1 MKIKQPAPPAP
12 PIEREILA
20 EAIVRISGG
29 VKRLQESG
37 LNQRGIIVLLSDRTG
52 FTKTICGTLL
62 EGLAELEARYCRPRY
77 PKP

>member
-29 VKRLQESG
+29 VKRLQENG

-52 FTKTICGTLL
+52 FTKTICGALL
-62 EGLAELEARYCRPRY
+62 DGLAELEARYCRPARST
-77 PKP
+77 K